1 MKHVDEKILK
11 CTAFTDNNEL
21 IIKISDTGVGIPDEK
36 KEWVFGL
43 YNTTTEKDGGAGIGL
58 YVVKTRVE
66 SLKGNVKIINSE
78 FGDVG
83 TTIQITLPFK
93 K

>member
-1 MKHVDEKILK
+1 MH
-11 CTAFTDNNEL
+11 
-21 IIKISDTGVGIPDEK
+21 
-36 KEWVFGL
+36 GL
-43 YNTTTEKDGGAGIGL
+43 YGL

>member
-36 KEWVFGL
+36 KNGYSVC
-43 YNTTTEKDGGAGIGL
+43 
-58 YVVKTRVE
+58 
-66 SLKGNVKIINSE
+66 
-78 FGDVG
+78 
-83 TTIQITLPFK
+83 ITLRQK
-93 K
+93 KTEARESVYMWSRRESNR